1 MNIDLDNLIHQT
13 AEHMQ
18 DHIKEAET
26 LLAYADQSSNLT
38 QRAEFCRKAASAFD
52 RASATS
58 IILNNLFTQRRR
70 SMAAK

>member
-1 MNIDLDNLIHQT
+1 MTVDIDNLIHQT

-38 QRAEFCRKAASAFD
+38 QRAEFCRKAAASFD

-58 IILNNLFTQRRR
+58 IILNNLFDKRRNLVT
-70 SMAAK
+70 K